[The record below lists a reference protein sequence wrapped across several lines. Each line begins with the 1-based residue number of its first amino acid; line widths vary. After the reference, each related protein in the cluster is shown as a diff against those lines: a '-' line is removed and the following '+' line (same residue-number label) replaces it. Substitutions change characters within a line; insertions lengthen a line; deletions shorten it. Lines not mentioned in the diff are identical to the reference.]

1 MAEKEIFEE
10 IMKRADALAP
20 ELVKLR
26 RDFHKY
32 PELGWMEMRTTSIV
46 ASCLKESGCDQVLVG
61 KEVCKAEARMG
72 VPSEALLED
81 HYEEVKEQEGTV
93 SEYLP
98 YTREGFTGVIGILH
112 CGEGPVVALRFDMDA
127 LPVLE
132 SSEESH
138 LPVREGF
145 VSCKRG
151 VMHAC
156 GHDIQLLGLEL
167 PESCANCGNLSM
179 EPLNLFFSLQKKGFA
194 VPDRS

>member
-81 HYEEVKEQEGTV
+81 HYEEVKEQEVPVIPEKEETV
-93 SEYLP
+93 HSN
-98 YTREGFTGVIGILH
+98 
-112 CGEGPVVALRFDMDA
+112 PVEVATA
-127 LPVLE
+127 V
-132 SSEESH
+132 EESPSVEDSKQ
-138 LPVREGF
+138 LAEDRAIDRR
-145 VSCKRG
+145 CKG
-151 VMHAC
+151 
-156 GHDIQLLGLEL
+156 GLQ
-167 PESCANCGNLSM
+167 PR
-179 EPLNLFFSLQKKGFA
+179 
-194 VPDRS
+194 D